1 MSDAGRLDCVP
12 CNKFKYWLEFQLLDN
27 QGKPL
32 AGIPYNLKSRDGV
45 INANGVTDGQGIL
58 REENLSPL
66 PMTLHVGAQKLAEQL
81 TEKSAADAVKTE
93 KASGSLPAIMPGE
106 LSDGLPKIEGWTE
119 ATLQEKY
126 YADAEYPGITVL
138 PEHNCRHV
146 IAVERIVKPV
156 FAKSCLQPAGCTDA
170 GTGMEPHTHF
180 GEMQIYRAQPTLGG
194 NPNRQETSEPFIF
207 KAIAW
212 VGNQIFPRAEANP
225 MIFNEVMRQQMM
237 QQMAANAAAA
247 QANNGD
253 IDKDSPLLS
262 QSEQQKLRNIQ
273 FELSRDAYLVETSVA
288 VLGAMMR
295 SWWDGG
301 DSDLVNHKNLAKIAD
316 EKGTTPTRVRY
327 RFVED
332 VKTGQSIPVGYH
344 TSEGSALEHV
354 KVRHVQYN
362 SSFKQYEFWEDDADS
377 PTLVWYV
384 DPQKGEISQSEINS
398 HYGQHDTSI
407 NVKVIPLDSTSTS
420 QTPGLPIPE
429 QTTWRDGILVN
440 PQQDPNDIAGNK
452 TETPIPNSA
461 DQGPSKTTTPVQE
474 SDFRDYILI
483 FPISNIPAIYVYLS
497 QKADKDE
504 EYYKKKIQEFE
515 STLATEDVHG
525 LRRHGPGTTLEQ
537 QNYRAKTGY
546 TPDGRNGKPT
556 DSTRFL
562 SYKDQYE
569 AIQKALPLYNP
580 EIHKT
585 GRVDFDMGK
594 VVSEGYKKGGKEYFE
609 TSTVRAGFDKK
620 TGKIYSIF
628 GIE

>member
-1 MSDAGRLDCVP
+1 MSDTGRLDCVP
-12 CNKFKYWLEFQLLDN
+12 CNTFKHWLEFQLLDN

-32 AGIPYNLKSRDGV
+32 IGIPYTLKSRDGV
-45 INANGVTDGQGIL
+45 IKANGVTNGQGIL

-66 PMTLHVGAQKLAEQL
+66 PVTLHVDAQKLADQL
-81 TEKSAADAVKTE
+81 VEKPSVAAVKTE
-93 KASGSLPAIMPGE
+93 KASGSSPAIMPGE
-106 LSDGLPKIEGWTE
+106 LSDGLPKIKGWTE
-119 ATLQEKY
+119 EALQTKY
-126 YADAEYPGITVL
+126 YADREYAGITVI
-138 PEHNCRHV
+138 PEHNRRHV
-146 IAVERIVKPV
+146 IAVERIAKPV

-180 GEMQIYRAQPTLGG
+180 GEMQIYRAEPIHQHT
-194 NPNRQETSEPFIF
+194 PNRQETSEPFIL

-212 VGNQIFPRAEANP
+212 VGNQIFPKAEANP
-225 MIFNEVMRQQMM
+225 LIFNEIIRQQMM
-237 QQMAANAAAA
+237 RQMAANAVAT
-247 QANNGD
+247 QTNHGDTNN
-253 IDKDSPLLS
+253 DSPLLS
-262 QSEQQKLRNIQ
+262 QNEQQKLKDVQ
-273 FELSRDAYLVETSVA
+273 YELSRDAYLVRTSVA
-288 VLGAMMR
+288 VLGVMMR
-295 SWWDGG
+295 SWWNGS
-301 DSDLVNHKNLAKIAD
+301 DSDLESHKNLIKIAD
-316 EKGTTPTRVRY
+316 EKGTALTRVRY

-332 VKTGQSIPVGYH
+332 IKTGQSIPVGYH
-344 TSEGSALEHV
+344 TNEESGLEQV

-362 SSFKQYEFWEDDADS
+362 SSLNQYEFWEDDADS
-377 PTLVWYV
+377 PALVWYV
-384 DPQKGEISQSEINS
+384 DPQKGEISQSEIS
-398 HYGQHDTSI
+398 GQYDTSI
-407 NVKVIPLDSTSTS
+407 NVKVIPLDPTITS

-429 QTTWRDGILVN
+429 QRTWRDGILVN
-440 PQQDPNDIAGNK
+440 PQQDPNEIAGNK
-452 TETPIPNSA
+452 TETPIS
-461 DQGPSKTTTPVQE
+461 DETDHGPTKTTTPVQE
-474 SDFRDYILI
+474 RDFRDYILI

-497 QKADKDE
+497 QKIDNSRKDE